1 LTALSLKSAILNL
14 KSEILKMPANQPFT
28 RLCQQLARPAATG
41 RADLHLHT
49 THSDGDYSPAEV
61 VDLARRS
68 GLSAIAITDHDTTC
82 GVAAARTVA
91 GNRLEVIAG
100 VEITAEHQ
108 GREVHLLGYFIHLD
122 DPALG
127 SALAGLRTHRRERFF
142 GMVERL
148 RGQGVS
154 VDEDAATVAAG
165 SPAPGRRTLATL
177 LHTSGRVGSVRE
189 AFARWLADGRPADVP
204 KHRLPLDQAID
215 LVRAAGGV
223 SSLAHPSAALTLP
236 QLTTLKELGLQA
248 IEADYPSHKTA
259 RAKELR
265 QWAAILGLAVTG
277 GSDCHGPDGTAI
289 GACGVTADELAELRQ
304 LAD

>member
-1 LTALSLKSAILNL
+1 
-14 KSEILKMPANQPFT
+14 MPANQPFT
-28 RLCQQLARPAATG
+28 RLCQQLARPTG

-49 THSDGDYSPAEV
+49 THSDGDYTPAEV

-82 GVAAARTVA
+82 GVAAARTAA

-100 VEITAEHQ
+100 VEITAEHD
-108 GREVHLLGYFIHLD
+108 GREVHLLGYFIRLD
-122 DPALG
+122 DPALD
-127 SALAGLRTHRRERFF
+127 SALAGLRTDRRKRFF

-154 VDEDAATVAAG
+154 VDEGAAVAAAS

-204 KHRLPLDQAID
+204 KARLPLGPAIG
-215 LVRAAGGV
+215 LVRRAGGV
-223 SSLAHPSAALTLP
+223 TSLAHPSAGLTMP
-236 QLTTLKELGLQA
+236 QLTALKELGLQA
-248 IEADYPSHKTA
+248 IETDYPSHKTS
-259 RAKELR
+259 RAKERR
-265 QWAAILGLAVTG
+265 QWAAALGLAVTG

-289 GACGVTADELAELRQ
+289 GAHGVTADELAALRQ
-304 LAD
+304 LSV

>member
-1 LTALSLKSAILNL
+1 LTALSLE
-14 KSEILKMPANQPFT
+14 SEILKMPNGQPFT

-82 GVAAARTVA
+82 GVAAARTAA
-91 GNRLEVIAG
+91 GNRVEVIAG
-100 VEITAEHQ
+100 VEVTAEHE
-108 GREVHLLGYFIHLD
+108 GREVHLLGYFIRCD
-122 DPALG
+122 DPALCA
-127 SALAGLRTHRRERFF
+127 ALAGLRIHRRERFF

-154 VDEDAATVAAG
+154 VDESAAVAAAAV
-165 SPAPGRRTLATL
+165 PAPGRRTLATL

-204 KHRLPLDQAID
+204 KARLPLGQAIA

-223 SSLAHPSAALTLP
+223 GSLAHPSAALTLP
-236 QLTTLKELGLQA
+236 RLTALKELGLQG
-248 IEADYPSHKTA
+248 IEADYPSHKSA

-265 QWAAILGLAVTG
+265 QWALALGLAVTG
-277 GSDCHGPDGTAI
+277 GSDCHGPDGTAV
-289 GACGVTADELAELRQ
+289 GACGVTADELAAVRQ
-304 LAD
+304 LAN

>member
-1 LTALSLKSAILNL
+1 
-14 KSEILKMPANQPFT
+14 MPANQPFT
-28 RLCQQLARPAATG
+28 RLCQQLARPATTG

-82 GVAAARTVA
+82 GVTAARTAA
-91 GNRLEVIAG
+91 GSGVEVIAG
-100 VEITAEHQ
+100 VEVTAEHD
-108 GREVHLLGYFIHLD
+108 GREVHLLGYFIRCD

-127 SALAGLRTHRRERFF
+127 AALAGLRTHRRQRFF

-148 RGQGVS
+148 RGEGVS
-154 VDEDAATVAAG
+154 VDEGAAVAAAA

-177 LHTSGRVGSVRE
+177 LHTTGRVGSVRE

-204 KHRLPLDQAID
+204 KARLPLTEAIG
-215 LVRAAGGV
+215 LVRGAGGV

-236 QLTTLKELGLQA
+236 QLTALRELGLQA
-248 IEADYPSHKTA
+248 VEADYPSHKSA

-265 QWAAILGLAVTG
+265 QWASGLGMAVTG
-277 GSDCHGPDGTAI
+277 GSDCHGPDGTAV
-289 GACGVTADELAELRQ
+289 GANGVSADELTALRQ
-304 LAD
+304 LAN